1 MEKCKIKDCEGG
13 AYCRGWC
20 KKHYTRWE
28 RYGDPNIVHERH
40 RFTKADITKA
50 VDANKT
56 YRTEDDSLYF
66 IWDGMKARCERRTHK
81 DYLRY
86 GGKGVRVCSRW
97 LGKDGYKHF
106 CEDMG
111 ERPSQHHSIDRI
123 DSTKGY
129 SPENCRWATPREQI
143 LNRSSTIWVEY
154 DGKRMCLFDFAK
166 QVGVSN
172 STLWWRYKNNK
183 EVFPG
188 AVVTSGS
195 F

>member
-1 MEKCKIKDCEGG
+1 MKKCKIKDCESG

-28 RYGDPNIVHERH
+28 RYGDPNVIHERH

-56 YRTEDDSLYF
+56 YRTKDDSLYF
-66 IWDGMKARCERRTHK
+66 IW
-81 DYLRY
+81 
-86 GGKGVRVCSRW
+86 
-97 LGKDGYKHF
+97 
-106 CEDMG
+106 
-111 ERPSQHHSIDRI
+111 
-123 DSTKGY
+123 
-129 SPENCRWATPREQI
+129 
-143 LNRSSTIWVEY
+143 VEY
-154 DGKRMCLFDFAK
+154 EGKRMCLFDFAK